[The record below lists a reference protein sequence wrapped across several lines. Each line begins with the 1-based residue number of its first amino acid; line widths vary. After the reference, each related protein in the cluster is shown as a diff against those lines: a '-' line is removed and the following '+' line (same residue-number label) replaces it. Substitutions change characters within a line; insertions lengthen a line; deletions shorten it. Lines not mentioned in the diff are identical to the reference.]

1 MRLLTCG
8 MSMNTSTA
16 FLPGSIPSIRQP
28 FSNVSFAGA
37 AASLTGLY
45 SWKRGV
51 LYRTLAVVSKAVTM
65 PFSSTRTRKCSPLP
79 HTAVMVAVSAALP
92 SVYS

>member
-8 MSMNTSTA
+8 MSINTSTA
-16 FLPGSIPSIRQP
+16 FLLGSIPSVRQP
-28 FSNVSFAGA
+28 SSKVSAAGST
-37 AASLTGLY
+37 ASLTGLY

-51 LYRTLAVVSKAVTM
+51 LYRTLAEVSKAVMM
-65 PFSSTRTRKCSPLP
+65 PFSSTRTRKWSPLP

>member
-8 MSMNTSTA
+8 MSINTSTA
-16 FLPGSIPSIRQP
+16 FFSGFIPSVRQP
-28 FSNVSFAGA
+28 SSKVSFAGS

-51 LYRTLAVVSKAVTM
+51 VYRTLTEVSKAVMM
-65 PFSSTRTRKCSPLP
+65 PFSSTRTRK
-79 HTAVMVAVSAALP
+79 
-92 SVYS
+92 